1 MHYLTRS
8 LVPIPLKKKNM
19 VMLSFQEVVAYRQQ
33 WHSGLNEIQLDISNL
48 NNGLYHIRIANKL
61 QMVDKPFVVNN

>member
-1 MHYLTRS
+1 
-8 LVPIPLKKKNM
+8 M